1 MDILINIGIAVAM
14 FALMFHIAARYEI
27 RKDEQKGERSTRRL
41 LRMRRVS
48 GRIVGIAGVL
58 TLISM
63 AVPTDEPE
71 SEEIKTETRVESEE
85 DAKVAEET
93 DTAEEVVS
101 EESSIEEESSE
112 VAETTEAEPPT
123 YAFDST
129 QAEADYFTAIGLTLE
144 SGVTTMQDVAAMS
157 RMCGKVCPDV
167 PGDDWGLQ
175 LEAMNAEVFELDHRL
190 YDFALG
196 LSEIPE
202 GGSPNIDFAARDE
215 LVRDMKTMNEF
226 ISVIMTKT
234 DWQSWKDGWDTVD
247 EAVRLMEKMYMTNVY
262 TVPTSE

>member
-1 MDILINIGIAVAM
+1 MNILTNIGIAVAM
-14 FALMFHIAARYEI
+14 FALMFHVAARYEI
-27 RKDEQKGERSTRRL
+27 RKDERNGERSTRRL

-48 GRIVGIAGVL
+48 GQIVGIAGVL
-58 TLISM
+58 VLISM
-63 AVPTDEPE
+63 AVPNDEPATE
-71 SEEIKTETRVESEE
+71 DIKTETRVESEDE
-85 DAKVAEET
+85 LEVPVEET
-93 DTAEEVVS
+93 ESVIETDEVEKEEIS
-101 EESSIEEESSE
+101 EAMEP
-112 VAETTEAEPPT
+112 TEPEPPA

-157 RMCGKVCPDV
+157 RMCGKVCPDI

-175 LEAMNAEVFELDHRL
+175 LEVMNAEVFELDHRL

-215 LVRDMKTMNEF
+215 LVRDMRTMNEL
-226 ISVIMTKT
+226 ISIIMTKT
-234 DWQSWKDGWDTVD
+234 DWQSWQDGRDAVD
-247 EAVRLMEKMYMTNVY
+247 EAVWLMEKMYMTNVY
-262 TVPTSE
+262 TVPTTQ

>member
-1 MDILINIGIAVAM
+1 MNILTNIGIAVAM
-14 FALMFHIAARYEI
+14 FALMFHVAARYEI
-27 RKDEQKGERSTRRL
+27 RKDKQKGERSARRL

-48 GRIVGIAGVL
+48 GQIVGIAGVL
-58 TLISM
+58 VLISM
-63 AVPTDEPE
+63 AVPTDDSET
-71 SEEIKTETRVESEE
+71 EEIKTETQVESQKDNES
-85 DAKVAEET
+85 VEET
-93 DTAEEVVS
+93 DSTDEVVS
-101 EESSIEEESSE
+101 EESTIEEESSE
-112 VAETTEAEPPT
+112 VVETTEALPPT

-144 SGVTTMQDVAAMS
+144 SGVTTMQDIAAMS
-157 RMCGKVCPDV
+157 RMCGKICPDV
-167 PGDDWGLQ
+167 PGDDWGIQ

-226 ISVIMTKT
+226 VSVIMTKT

-247 EAVRLMEKMYMTNVY
+247 QAVRLMEKMYMTNVY
-262 TVPTSE
+262 TVPTAQ